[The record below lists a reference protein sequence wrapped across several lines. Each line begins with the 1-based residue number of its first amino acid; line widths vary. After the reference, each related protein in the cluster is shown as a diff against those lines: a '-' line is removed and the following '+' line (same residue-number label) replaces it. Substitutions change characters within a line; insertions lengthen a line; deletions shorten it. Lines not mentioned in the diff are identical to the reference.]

1 MNIESRSAFRFARA
15 GDTLAVELGERLVME
30 NRMELKNGVLAEI
43 AAGALVLRI
52 HFSTAAVPTFVD
64 SSGWGVLVGLAR
76 RAQEGGARLVLMN
89 VDPGN
94 LDYLWL
100 TRLGDFFARE
110 TSEPGR
116 LAA

>member
-1 MNIESRSAFRFARA
+1 MSIESRPAFRFARA

-43 AAGALVLRI
+43 AGVRVLRI
-52 HFSTAAVPTFVD
+52 HFSRAAVPTFVD

-76 RAQEGGARLVLMN
+76 RAQEGGARLVLMD

-100 TRLGDFFARE
+100 TRLGDFFTRE
-110 TSEPGR
+110 TSEPDR
-116 LAA
+116 IAA